1 MSQSCDVSQISENL
15 FIGGLEAAE
24 LAMELKFTSML
35 TVDIALPFTAAA
47 LVSIIISNLS
57 PNLIH
62 FQRSLEICITDQ
74 EDSDLLSYLP
84 SAISFIQGLA

>member
-35 TVDIALPFTAAA
+35 TVDIALPSTAAA
-47 LVSIIISNLS
+47 LVSFIISN
-57 PNLIH
+57 
-62 FQRSLEICITDQ
+62 
-74 EDSDLLSYLP
+74 
-84 SAISFIQGLA
+84 

>member
-35 TVDIALPFTAAA
+35 TVDIALPYTAAA
-47 LVSIIISNLS
+47 LVSPIIFN
-57 PNLIH
+57 
-62 FQRSLEICITDQ
+62 
-74 EDSDLLSYLP
+74 
-84 SAISFIQGLA
+84 